1 MNEKFTHEDRKT
13 GIRNTVIV
21 LLCIILVFLGL
32 VVNRVLQPRIL
43 SVKEMVNSGAIMFST
58 PREISPFELVD
69 QNGESFSKE
78 QLLGKWT
85 FVFFGFT
92 HCPDICPITLSLFNS
107 LAKNLEGSEFFDST
121 EFLFV
126 TLDPA
131 RDDPATIKKYIE
143 YFNPN
148 FNGIGGDF
156 LTVFRFARELN
167 IAFQKVVTNAET
179 GDYSVDHS
187 GNVVLI
193 NPQGHYHGFYKPP
206 LDESK
211 MALTYKSIR
220 MQHQ

>member
-1 MNEKFTHEDRKT
+1 MSTEFTHQDRKS

-21 LLCIILVFLGL
+21 LVCIVLVLLGL
-32 VVNRVLQPRIL
+32 FVNRVLQPRIL
-43 SVKEMVNSGAIMFST
+43 STKEMVNNGAIMFST
-58 PREISPFELVD
+58 PREISPFELID
-69 QNGESFSKE
+69 KNGQPFGKP

-107 LAKNLEGSEFFDST
+107 LASSLEDSEFFDST
-121 EFLFV
+121 AFLFV

-131 RDDPATIKKYIE
+131 RDDAATIKKYIE
-143 YFNPN
+143 HFNPE

-156 LTVFRFARELN
+156 ITTHRFARELN
-167 IAFQKVVTNAET
+167 VAFQKVVTDVES

-206 LDESK
+206 LDQNK
-211 MALTYKSIR
+211 MALTYKSLR
-220 MQHQ
+220 MQHK